1 MATYQ
6 VWYMRPEWFA
16 KVSSRGENPDPANLD
31 ATHIHLRNVE
41 ARNLDQVFRDMQGD
55 VWSPNGAARDLIRDK
70 GLVHTSLSVGD
81 VIVDPDGAAH
91 LVAMFGFKNLG
102 RAS

>member
-1 MATYQ
+1 MTTYQ
-6 VWYMRPEWFA
+6 VWYMRPEWVA
-16 KVSSRGENPDPANLD
+16 GARGENPDPANLE

-41 ARNLDQVFRDMQGD
+41 AGSLNQVFYEMQSE

-70 GLVHTSLSVGD
+70 GLVHTSMSVGD

-91 LVAMFGFKNLG
+91 LVGMFGFKNLG

>member
-6 VWYMRPEWFA
+6 VWYMRPEWVAGAQGA
-16 KVSSRGENPDPANLD
+16 KPDPADLD

-41 ARNLDQVFRDMQGD
+41 AQSLNQVLRDMQGD
-55 VWSPNGAARDLIRDK
+55 VWSPNGKERDLIRDK
-70 GLVHTSLSVGD
+70 GLIHMSMSIGD
-81 VIVDPDGAAH
+81 VIVDPEGAVH

-102 RAS
+102 KGS

>member
-1 MATYQ
+1 MTTYQ
-6 VWYMRPEWFA
+6 VWVHAARVGCRRAGRE
-16 KVSSRGENPDPANLD
+16 PDPADLD

-41 ARNLDQVFRDMQGD
+41 AGSLNQVFYEMQSE

-70 GLVHTSLSVGD
+70 GLVHTSMSVGD
-81 VIVDPDGAAH
+81 VIVDPDGAVH
-91 LVAMFGFKNLG
+91 LVGMFGFKNLG